1 MLRKYRRV
9 FFRNEW
15 IKNTIK
21 LMQERLKQGV
31 ESSTSRTIHYL
42 LKVCDPFS
50 PPQKFFSFPSTHE
63 SNFPNFTF
71 NNSSFDI
78 PVLYLRFQTFALVM
92 YE

>member
-50 PPQKFFSFPSTHE
+50 PPRKFFPFPRPTNRIFRILLST
-63 SNFPNFTF
+63 
-71 NNSSFDI
+71 I
-78 PVLYLRFQTFALVM
+78 PPLISPYYIYDFKLLHL
-92 YE
+92 